1 MEPLVTI
8 AIPDFASPTS
18 CAITLDAL
26 ARHTPEPHEI
36 VLFVEQQSDRDA
48 TPPLARQKCQSVR
61 QLPVP
66 VPFSAPA
73 ALNLLLEVSTTP
85 YLLLLESGTVVTN
98 GWLQRLLEP
107 LNDSSVGL
115 SGPSTNLCWNEQQ
128 VLAQSLAYHSSRWS
142 NAQID
147 AYAANVAVRYHR
159 QRRALDTLHSLND
172 FCYLFKRQLAA
183 DIGGFDEAYGAGP
196 CWEIDFNTRAARAG
210 FRAIWV
216 ADSYVHRTPQPA
228 RSVWTQLFV
237 ANKQLYQDRFCALRL
252 RGEKST
258 YEAHCRGEECQHFA
272 PMELI
277 QVRLQQGLVD
287 RERQYTEASDA
298 IQNQTTTSS
307 LHEQSN
313 VLPAEITPTET
324 TPQLR
329 STDTLPLVSCIMPT
343 HNRRKFVQLALRYFE
358 RQDYPNKELIIVDD
372 GDDQVADLVASK
384 SYARH
389 IALPQKMSIGAKR
402 NLACQQACGTIIAH
416 WDDDDWYAPHR
427 LSYQVAPLLS
437 GQADITGLETF
448 RFFDIS
454 HWQAWICTP
463 ELHKRLFV
471 GDVHGGTL
479 VYRRSVWERLAKYPQ
494 VSLAEDA
501 YFLRLACRQKAH
513 LLKLPHN
520 QSFVYLR
527 HEHNVWRFP
536 LGTYLNPSGWQQVE
550 PNACIPEDDLP
561 FYSELSTARSLP
573 AVRTIESQEH
583 TTRSRQI
590 NVALSSSAKSWPLV
604 SCIMPTYNRPEYIL
618 HAIRYFQ
625 RQDYPNR
632 ELIILDDGTQAVE
645 GLIPPDPCIRYVRL
659 ATRTVLG
666 AKRNLGCRLASGT
679 LIVHWDDDDWM
690 APHRLSY
697 QVEMLQSQR
706 ADLCGAG
713 RQLYYDPLH
722 DKAWLYEYPRG
733 RHGARQ
739 LPVGNTLCYHKAIW
753 VSHPFP
759 EIAVGED
766 TRFIWS
772 CASKNL
778 ALLPDHT
785 FYVGLIHSRNTSRKV
800 LAGPYWR
807 PHAVEEVHNLLSS
820 DLDSYL
826 H

>member
-8 AIPDFASPTS
+8 AIPDFASPMS
-18 CAITLDAL
+18 CAVTLDAL
-26 ARHTPEPHEI
+26 GSHTPEPHEI
-36 VLFVEQQSDRDA
+36 VLFVEQQLDRDA
-48 TPPLARQKCQSVR
+48 SSPLTRQRRQSVR

-73 ALNLLLEVSTTP
+73 ALNRLLEVSVTP

-115 SGPSTNLCWNEQQ
+115 SGPSTNICWNEQQ
-128 VLAQSLAYHSSRWS
+128 VLAQSLAYHSTRWL
-142 NAQID
+142 NTQID
-147 AYAANVAVRYHR
+147 AYAANVAVRYHQ
-159 QRRALDTLHSLND
+159 QRRAIDTLHSLND
-172 FCYLFKRQLAA
+172 FCYLFKRQLAE

-216 ADSYVHRTPQPA
+216 ADAYVHRTPQPA
-228 RSVWTQLFV
+228 RSGWAQLF
-237 ANKQLYQDRFCALRL
+237 ATNKQLYQDRFCALRL

-258 YEAHCRGEECQHFA
+258 YEPHCRGEECQHFA

-277 QVRLQQGLVD
+277 QVRLQKGLID
-287 RERQYTEASDA
+287 WECQYAEANDA
-298 IQNQTTTSS
+298 IQNQASASS
-307 LHEQSN
+307 LYEQSD
-313 VLPAEITPTET
+313 VLPAEITPTEAT
-324 TPQLR
+324 AQIR
-329 STDTLPLVSCIMPT
+329 STEMLPLVSCIMPT
-343 HNRRKFVQLALRYFE
+343 HNRRKFVQQALTYFE

-384 SYARH
+384 AYVRY
-389 IALPQKMSIGAKR
+389 IALSQKMSLGAKR
-402 NLACQQACGTIIAH
+402 NLACQQARGTIIAH

-427 LSYQVAPLLS
+427 LSHQVAPLLA

-454 HWQAWICTP
+454 RWQAWACTP
-463 ELHKRLFV
+463 ELHKQLFV

-479 VYRRSVWERLAKYPQ
+479 VYQRVVWERLAKFPQ

-501 YFLRLACRQKAH
+501 YFLRLACRQKAR
-513 LLKLPHN
+513 LLKLPHA
-520 QSFVYLR
+520 QSSVYLR
-527 HEHNVWRFP
+527 HEHNAWSFP
-536 LGTYLNPSGWQQVE
+536 LGTYLNPSGWQQVD
-550 PNACIPEDDLP
+550 PDTCIPEDDLP
-561 FYSELSTARSLP
+561 FYAELSTPTPLP
-573 AVRTIESQEH
+573 ILRTIESQEH
-583 TTRSRQI
+583 TTRPQQF
-590 NVALSSSAKSWPLV
+590 NVAMSSSAKSWPLV
-604 SCIMPTYNRPEYIL
+604 SCIMPTYNRPEYIP

-645 GLIPPDPCIRYVRL
+645 GLIPPDPCIRYIRL

-666 AKRNLGCRLASGT
+666 AKRNLGCRMASGT

-706 ADLCGAG
+706 ADLCGAS
-713 RQLYYDPLH
+713 RQLYYDPIH

-733 RHGARQ
+733 SHGARQ
-739 LPVGNTLCYHKAIW
+739 LPVGNTLCYYKAVW
-753 VSHPFP
+753 VSNPFP

-778 ALLPDHT
+778 VLLPDHT
-785 FYVGLIHSRNTSRKV
+785 FYVGLIHSGNTSRKV

-807 PHAVEEVHNLLSS
+807 PYAVEEVHNLLSS

>member
-1 MEPLVTI
+1 
-8 AIPDFASPTS
+8 
-18 CAITLDAL
+18 
-26 ARHTPEPHEI
+26 
-36 VLFVEQQSDRDA
+36 
-48 TPPLARQKCQSVR
+48 
-61 QLPVP
+61 
-66 VPFSAPA
+66 
-73 ALNLLLEVSTTP
+73 
-85 YLLLLESGTVVTN
+85 
-98 GWLQRLLEP
+98 
-107 LNDSSVGL
+107 
-115 SGPSTNLCWNEQQ
+115 
-128 VLAQSLAYHSSRWS
+128 
-142 NAQID
+142 
-147 AYAANVAVRYHR
+147 
-159 QRRALDTLHSLND
+159 
-172 FCYLFKRQLAA
+172 
-183 DIGGFDEAYGAGP
+183 
-196 CWEIDFNTRAARAG
+196 
-210 FRAIWV
+210 
-216 ADSYVHRTPQPA
+216 
-228 RSVWTQLFV
+228 
-237 ANKQLYQDRFCALRL
+237 
-252 RGEKST
+252 
-258 YEAHCRGEECQHFA
+258 
-272 PMELI
+272 
-277 QVRLQQGLVD
+277 
-287 RERQYTEASDA
+287 
-298 IQNQTTTSS
+298 
-307 LHEQSN
+307 
-313 VLPAEITPTET
+313 
-324 TPQLR
+324 
-329 STDTLPLVSCIMPT
+329 MPT
-343 HNRRKFVQLALRYFE
+343 RNRREFVQQALMYFE
-358 RQDYPNKELIIVDD
+358 RQDYPNKELVIVDD

-389 IALPQKMSIGAKR
+389 IALTQKMSIGAKR
-402 NLACQQACGTIIAH
+402 NLACQQARGTIIAH

-427 LSYQVAPLLS
+427 LSHQVAPLLA

-454 HWQAWICTP
+454 RWQAWTCTP

-501 YFLRLACRQKAH
+501 YFLRLACRQRAR
-513 LLKLPHN
+513 LLKLPHT

-527 HEHNVWRFP
+527 HEHNAWSFP

-550 PNACIPEDDLP
+550 PDTCIPEDDLA
-561 FYSELSTARSLP
+561 FYSELSTARTIP

-590 NVALSSSAKSWPLV
+590 NVTLSSSARSWPLV
-604 SCIMPTYNRPEYIL
+604 SCIMPTYNRPEYL
-618 HAIRYFQ
+618 PYAIRYFQ

-632 ELIILDDGTQAVE
+632 ELIILDDGIQAVE
-645 GLIPPDPCIRYVRL
+645 GLIPSDPYIRYIRL

-666 AKRNLGCRLASGT
+666 AKRNLGCRMASGT
-679 LIVHWDDDDWM
+679 VIVHWDDDDWM

-706 ADLCGAG
+706 ADLCGAR
-713 RQLYYDPLH
+713 RQLYYDPIH

-739 LPVGNTLCYHKAIW
+739 LPVGNTLCYYKAVW
-753 VSHPFP
+753 TSNPFP
-759 EIAVGED
+759 EVAVGED

-778 ALLPDHT
+778 VLLPDHT